1 MWLTPDTLR
10 NGAASGHYYEN
21 YVVMELV
28 KNYAYAKFKVMIMKL
43 GMREIY
49 KSPWIRM
56 IRISTGRI
64 NWK

>member
-1 MWLTPDTLR
+1 M
-10 NGAASGHYYEN
+10 
-21 YVVMELV
+21 
-28 KNYAYAKFKVMIMKL
+28 AYITRKLERMFLKLNDFFKVILDRYL